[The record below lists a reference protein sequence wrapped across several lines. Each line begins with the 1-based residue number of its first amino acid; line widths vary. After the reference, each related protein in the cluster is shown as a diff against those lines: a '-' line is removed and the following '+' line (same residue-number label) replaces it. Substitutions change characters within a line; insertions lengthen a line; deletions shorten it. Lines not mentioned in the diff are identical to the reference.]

1 MGRRRSGA
9 PEVWQ
14 VGLYIRLSRE
24 DGRVESLS
32 VTNQRKILRD
42 YLEGEFEGAWALYGE
57 YIDEAAIIGLNQNP
71 NIGVSI

>member
-1 MGRRRSGA
+1 MGRKGNGA
-9 PEVWQ
+9 PKVWR

-42 YLEGEFEGAWALYGE
+42 FLEGEFEGAWEDCRE
-57 YIDEAAIIGLNQNP
+57 YIDEAAIIGLN
-71 NIGVSI
+71 